1 MPVVVHALL
10 IVGVK
15 EATCN
20 EHLANGWAAQRIE
33 CRGAGRTT
41 RCQGDGLG
49 MAKWVKHTEW
59 GSVLRILSYEAVI
72 SDRM

>member
-1 MPVVVHALL
+1 MSMMVVAHTLL

-20 EHLANGWAAQRIE
+20 EHLADGWAAQRTE

-41 RCQGDGLG
+41 GFQGDGLG
-49 MAKWVKHTEW
+49 MARQVKH
-59 GSVLRILSYEAVI
+59 VV
-72 SDRM
+72 